1 MPRGYVREPVSR
13 YPVGY
18 RLAPMSRIF
27 LDVRTPEEYAGGH
40 VPGARNLD
48 IRSDSFVDDVLA
60 LDRTASYGVYCHS
73 GGRSQVAV
81 QFMMAQGFTD
91 VTDLQTPEAA
101 AASGGHGLVT
111 G

>member
-1 MPRGYVREPVSR
+1 MRAGR
-13 YPVGY
+13 YPQGY
-18 RLAPMSRIF
+18 TLAAMSTIY
-27 LDVRTPEEYAGGH
+27 LDVRTADEYASGH

-60 LDRTASYGVYCHS
+60 LDRSASYGVYCHS

-81 QFMMAQGFTD
+81 QFMLAQGFTD
-91 VTDLQTPEAA
+91 VTDLQTPAAA
-101 AASGGHGLVT
+101 AASGGHDLVT